1 MRSSLRVCFV
11 TSEFTPLAKTGGLG
25 DVASALARHLHST
38 GHDIR
43 VFLPGYARLAG
54 RVRERWPVDFLQN
67 LVLDLGPHR
76 YQYAISTAR
85 DPGSDLM
92 LYLVDCPALY
102 ARPQFYTQDPDE
114 HLRFLLLTRAAL
126 EACQRMSFA
135 PQVLH
140 CHDWHAAFGPLY
152 LQSLYRWDRLFAT
165 TKSVLTIHNL
175 GYQGVMPAAAAAD
188 LGLGADLH
196 LLHQDDLRL
205 GRINALKHGIM
216 YADLIT
222 TVSPTY
228 AREICTPQFGMGLDA
243 TLRARGDR
251 LVGIL
256 NGVDY
261 REWNP
266 EQDRF
271 VPYAFSAA
279 DLGGKRRAKHALLT
293 RLNLEPGPATAL
305 IGMVSRLVWQKGI
318 DLLYGS
324 LPRVLAERD
333 VCLVALG
340 SGEAAYEE
348 FFETLQRRHP
358 RRVVFH
364 RGYSEELAHWIEAG
378 SDIFLMPSR
387 YEPCGLNQM
396 YSLRY
401 GTVPI
406 VRRTGGLADS
416 VQPWSPESRTGTGIL
431 FDHLDG
437 DAVYWALDTALGLYR
452 DRGSW
457 IALMQNG
464 MAQDFSWETQGERY
478 VEAYEALIG
487 VGA

>member
-1 MRSSLRVCFV
+1 MRGSLRVCFV

-25 DVASALARHLHST
+25 DVTSALARQLHAT

-43 VFLPGYARLAG
+43 VYLPSYASLASQ
-54 RVRERWPVDFLQN
+54 VRERWPVDFLQN
-67 LVLDLGPHR
+67 LALDLGPHR
-76 YQYAISTAR
+76 YQYEISTVR

-102 ARPQFYTQDPDE
+102 ARPKFYTQDRDE
-114 HLRFLLLTRAAL
+114 HRRFLLLTRAAL
-126 EACQRMSFA
+126 EACQRMAFS

-152 LQSLYRWDRLFAT
+152 LKSLYRWDRLFAA
-165 TKSVLTIHNL
+165 TKSVLTIHNI
-175 GYQGVMPAAAAAD
+175 GYQGSMPAAAAAD
-188 LGLGADLH
+188 LGLGPDLAR
-196 LLHQDDLRL
+196 LHQDDLRQ

-216 YADLIT
+216 YADLVT

-228 AREICTPQFGMGLDA
+228 AREICTPEFGMGLDA

-251 LVGIL
+251 LIGIL

-271 VPYAFSAA
+271 VPYPFSAT
-279 DLGGKRRAKHALLT
+279 DLRGKRRAKHALLA
-293 RLNLEPGPATAL
+293 RLKLEPGPETAL

-340 SGEAAYEE
+340 SGESPYEDFLE
-348 FFETLQRRHP
+348 SLQRRHP
-358 RRVVFH
+358 KRVVFH

-378 SDIFLMPSR
+378 SDVFLMPSR

-416 VQPWSPESRTGTGIL
+416 VQQWSPDARSGTGIL
-431 FDHLDG
+431 FDHLDSE
-437 DAVYWALDTALGLYR
+437 AVYWAIVTALGLYR
-452 DRGSW
+452 DRGAW
-457 IALMQNG
+457 ITLMQNG
-464 MAQDFSWETQGERY
+464 MAQDFSWESQGERY
-478 VEAYEALIG
+478 VEAYSTLVG
-487 VGA
+487 VGP